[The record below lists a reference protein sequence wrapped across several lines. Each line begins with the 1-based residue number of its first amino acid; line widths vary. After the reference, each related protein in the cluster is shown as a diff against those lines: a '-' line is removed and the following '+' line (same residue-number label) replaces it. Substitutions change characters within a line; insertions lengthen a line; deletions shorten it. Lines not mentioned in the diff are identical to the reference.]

1 MVKTT
6 KAKCPFCGKV
16 YTSKKPLYNH
26 MDKDHHEQLNGL
38 SPANVLFN
46 IRNNKTHG
54 SCIICGKETK
64 FNENTEK
71 YERLCSETCKQR
83 YRQLFRERMIKKHG
97 KDTLTDDPEQQ
108 LKMQANRKIAGE
120 YRWSDGAKFKYLGSY
135 EKHALEYLDKVLKF
149 KSQDVM
155 APAPMSI
162 KYEYNGKERF
172 YMPDFFIVPFNLLVE
187 VKGTNNHYQKR
198 DKGLEEAKDKAAEKS
213 EYRYVKIVD
222 KNYKSLNVIINA
234 IKEME

>member
-1 MVKTT
+1 MT
-6 KAKCPFCGKV
+6 KINKVKCPFCGKI
-16 YTSKKPLYNH
+16 YTQKKSLYTHLEKEHN
-26 MDKDHHEQLNGL
+26 EQLQGL
-38 SPANVLFN
+38 SPAQVYFN

-64 FNENTEK
+64 FNEVTEK

-83 YRQLFRERMIKKHG
+83 YRQIFRERMIKRYG

-108 LKMQANRKIAGE
+108 LKMQANRKIAGT
-120 YRWSDGAKFKYLGSY
+120 YIWSDGAKFKYLGSY
-135 EKHALEYLDKVLKF
+135 EKHALQYLDRNLGL

-162 KYEYNGKERF
+162 KYHYEDKDRF
-172 YMPDFFIVPFNLLVE
+172 YMPDFYIVPFNLLVE

-198 DKGLEEAKDKAAEKS
+198 DRDLEEAKDKAAKES
-213 EYRYVKIVD
+213 EYNYTKIVD
-222 KNYKSLNVIINA
+222 KNYKPLMDIIDN
-234 IKEME
+234 IKEVQ